1 MADFAQAKS
10 DRISRLSGTKWEN
23 AGADTSAW
31 TGIGT
36 SIAEIWNRRE
46 LLGLLTRRELKSR
59 YKDSALGFLWSLA
72 RPLTQLFI
80 YYLVVG
86 QFLGAARNID
96 NFAIYIFSGL
106 AVYTLFQEIVAGS
119 TSSIVANSGLVKK
132 VYFPRE
138 ILPLATIGS
147 ALFNFLVQFV
157 ILLVA
162 AGFVGTLSFGTNLI
176 YGLAGVVL
184 VLLYAA
190 AIGLVLGALNVYLR
204 DVQYLVEVVLLLLLW
219 ASPILYSWPQALEH
233 LPGWL
238 GQIYINNPITLAVI
252 AFQEGFW
259 SPGSEGPILDHLWLR
274 IGIAGIVGIVLLF
287 LSQRWFTRLQGD
299 FAQEL

>member
-1 MADFAQAKS
+1 MADFSQTKA
-10 DRISRLSGTKWEN
+10 DRFDRLDDTPWQD
-23 AGADTSAW
+23 AGARGGFW
-31 TGIGT
+31 TGTIT
-36 SIAEIWNRRE
+36 SIRDIWGRRE

-59 YKDSALGFLWSLA
+59 YKDSVLGFLWSLA

-96 NFAIYIFSGL
+96 NFAIFIFAGL
-106 AVYTLFQEIVAGS
+106 AIYTLFQEIVGSS
-119 TSSIVANSGLVKK
+119 TSSIIVNAGLVKK

-157 ILLVA
+157 ILVVA
-162 AGFVGTLSFGTNLI
+162 AGFVGTLQFGTNLL
-176 YGLAGVVL
+176 YGVGSLVI
-184 VLLYAA
+184 VLLYAS
-190 AIGLVLGALNVYLR
+190 AIGLILSALNVYLR

-219 ASPILYSWPQALEH
+219 ASPILYSWPQALEN
-233 LPGWL
+233 LPDWL
-238 GQIYINNPITLAVI
+238 GTIYLNNPITLAVI
-252 AFQEGFW
+252 SFQEAFW
-259 SPGSEGPILDHLWLR
+259 SPGSDGPVLEHLWER
-274 IGIAGIVGIVLLF
+274 MGIAALIGLVLLF
-287 LSQRWFTRLQGD
+287 FAQRWFTRLQGD

>member
-1 MADFAQAKS
+1 MADLAQSKV
-10 DRISRLSGTKWEN
+10 DRIARLDATPWQDAGARGGFWSGTF
-23 AGADTSAW
+23 S
-31 TGIGT
+31 
-36 SIAEIWNRRE
+36 SIADIWGRRE

-86 QFLGAARNID
+86 QFLGAARSID
-96 NFAIYIFSGL
+96 NFAIYIFAGL
-106 AVYTLFQEIVAGS
+106 AIYTLFQEIVAGS
-119 TSSIVANSGLVKK
+119 TSSIVVNAGLVKK

-147 ALFNFLVQFV
+147 ALFNFLIQFV
-157 ILLVA
+157 ILIVA
-162 AGFVGTLSFGTNLI
+162 AGFVGTLAFGPNLL
-176 YGLAGVVL
+176 YGLGSL
-184 VLLYAA
+184 VLILIYAA
-190 AIGLVLGALNVYLR
+190 AIGLILGALNVYLR

-219 ASPILYSWPQALEH
+219 ASPILYSWPQALQH

-238 GQIYINNPITLAVI
+238 GQIYLNNPITLAVI
-252 AFQEGFW
+252 SFQEAFW
-259 SPGSEGPILDHLWLR
+259 SPGSDGPVLDHLWTR
-274 IGIAGIVGIVLLF
+274 MGIAGLIGIVLLF
-287 LSQRWFTRLQGD
+287 FAQRWFTRLQGD